1 MQIKTGFDFKGT
13 GSQLSACSLIKLL
26 FSNLLL
32 ILLVNNPTHMY
43 LCDLR
48 VYLKVEVYFRVT
60 WSRMCME
67 EYYKLQKKFVD
78 YANTT
83 NVEFIVDPK
92 VL

>member
-1 MQIKTGFDFKGT
+1 MSIMGLLHMMSFDCNYVQGNPSACCFLMQIKTGFDFKGT

-48 VYLKVEVYFRVT
+48 VYLKVQVYFRVT
-60 WSRMCME
+60 
-67 EYYKLQKKFVD
+67 
-78 YANTT
+78 
-83 NVEFIVDPK
+83 
-92 VL
+92 

>member
-1 MQIKTGFDFKGT
+1 MSIMGLLHMMSFDCNYVQRNPSAYCFLMQIKTGFDFKGT

-43 LCDLR
+43 LCNLR

-60 WSRMCME
+60 
-67 EYYKLQKKFVD
+67 
-78 YANTT
+78 
-83 NVEFIVDPK
+83 
-92 VL
+92 